1 MLVNYAI
8 DLLHA
13 HQIRRE
19 NVFLHK
25 ELESCRNEL
34 TELRNE
40 MKQIQLVGNSHKDTA
55 RKAHD
60 LASTHQTQLQDQNQ
74 LLSHLQ
80 DTNEALQNEFLT
92 ITKMYDQLRYNEQHQ
107 WAELERK
114 VKGLEKDAHEV
125 SKMHVQDNAKA
136 MDIIDILRTAIESKA
151 DATLVNL
158 LVDRLDNLSP
168 RPRPSSVSTSCILE
182 SIEQQEPSP
191 SQAYRKHSR
200 SGHRV
205 SIDNAGCSDIQVED
219 SQKMGT
225 RKTTRG
231 EKAKN
236 LSLEQYSTQRGTTAP
251 EDVDLDANAPILS
264 YAGHYL
270 PERNDPNEEDSL
282 RMLPELNVQ
291 ASRLAKINTLKQGRY
306 EGWNT
311 YQAKGQSLR
320 DSLPQEFEV
329 TIIQQ
334 FVDGISA
341 GVRRAQCRRWL
352 EDAGWRWENVTTFGN
367 LCSQID
373 DGSRPQE
380 DSKRTNES
388 QISIETDID
397 QDKSRQSEAQMKE
410 GTPSKKP
417 RQSKWSV
424 ATLRRSQ
431 RLIERAQTKTTNKI
445 SGRPD
450 PARSRSRFESKGPVL
465 HNMKQTMLRD
475 QRWANAEINIKGFLG
490 SGRHRPEAAGSSSSV
505 EHKDS
510 VSSHTGALSGLGRL
524 NPVSIEQRHGV
535 DVFPFTEG
543 LHGSRQISPAVV
555 PEKRRDRESSNDEG
569 YLYPTKLPR
578 VEVSEGGR
586 EGQRRTK
593 KRHVPLQAPPQIP
606 IMSTSSDE

>member
-1 MLVNYAI
+1 MLANYAT

-40 MKQIQLVGNSHKDTA
+40 MKQIQLVGNSSNDAA

-92 ITKMYDQLRYNEQHQ
+92 ITKTFDQLRYSEQHQ
-107 WAELERK
+107 WTELERK
-114 VKGLEKDAHEV
+114 VKGLEKDAQKA
-125 SKMHVQDNAKA
+125 SDTHVQDNATA
-136 MDIIDILRTAIESKA
+136 MDLINTLHTAVESKA
-151 DATLVNL
+151 DVTLVNL

-168 RPRPSSVSTSCILE
+168 RPRPLSVSTSCIFE
-182 SIEQQEPSP
+182 SIEQQEPS
-191 SQAYRKHSR
+191 SSKSYRTHSR
-200 SGHRV
+200 SAHQV
-205 SIDNAGCSDIQVED
+205 SVDNAGYSEIQVED
-219 SQKMGT
+219 SQKLRT
-225 RKTTRG
+225 KKTPRG

-236 LSLEQYSTQRGTTAP
+236 LSLAQYSHQRGTTAP
-251 EDVDLDANAPILS
+251 DDVDLDANAPILS
-264 YAGHYL
+264 YACHYR

-282 RMLPELNVQ
+282 AMLPELNVQ

-311 YQAKGQSLR
+311 YHAKGQSLR

-329 TIIQQ
+329 VIVQQ
-334 FVDGISA
+334 FVDGMSEA
-341 GVRRAQCRRWL
+341 VGREQCRRWL

-367 LCSQID
+367 LCSQVD
-373 DGSRPQE
+373 YGSRLQQANE
-380 DSKRTNES
+380 RTLES
-388 QISIETDID
+388 QRTIESDVD
-397 QDKSRQSEAQMKE
+397 QDRSRLSEQQMKV
-410 GTPSKKP
+410 GAPAKKS

-431 RLIERAQTKTTNKI
+431 RLIERAQTQRTNKI
-445 SGRPD
+445 SGRPG
-450 PARSRSRFESKGPVL
+450 PEHSRSRFESKVPVL
-465 HNMKQTMLRD
+465 RNVKQTMSPN
-475 QRWANAEINIKGFLG
+475 QRSNTAESNIKGCLG
-490 SGRHRPEAAGSSSSV
+490 SGRTRVP
-505 EHKDS
+505 
-510 VSSHTGALSGLGRL
+510 SGEKVNYL
-524 NPVSIEQRHGV
+524 SIEQRHGF
-535 DVFPFTEG
+535 DVLPLTDG
-543 LHGSRQISPAVV
+543 LHGSKQKPPVVV
-555 PEKRRDRESSNDEG
+555 PAKRQDRESSNDEG
-569 YLYPTKLPR
+569 YLFATKPPR
-578 VEVSEGGR
+578 VQASRGEGQ

-593 KRHVPLQAPPQIP
+593 KRYLPLQVPPPIP